1 MLMLLIYL
9 IVAVAIAWGIIKD
22 ISREETWMLG
32 FGKID
37 RRDKPGAYWLT
48 ILLRGFILVVII
60 VTVYLRSVA

>member
-32 FGKID
+32 FGKIT
-37 RRDKPGAYWLT
+37 RRDKPGAY
-48 ILLRGFILVVII
+48 
-60 VTVYLRSVA
+60 